1 MIFELCPTLSRDLI
15 KREFLNTA
23 AAFGVL
29 VLLGFAAGM
38 IFPDMAQQTL
48 QNFAAQIEQ
57 LGLTDD
63 VPQSQMMATLFFNN
77 ITASLLSML
86 YGLIPFLPLSA
97 LALGTNAL
105 MLGAFAAIYQQQG
118 IGLGVYVLGVLPH
131 GIFELS
137 ALILSCALGLLLCR
151 TGTERILKKSDT
163 PFFRRV
169 LDCIRVFLT
178 FSVPLLLVAALIET
192 YVPPRDREREV
203 RMAQTVPARQ
213 TVQNMT
219 EGSPVSLILR
229 FALPIFIS
237 QVFQQL
243 YSTADAFIV
252 GKYLG
257 TNAFAAVS
265 SSGTLI
271 MLLTSLFIGTAM
283 GAGVAISKY
292 FGAGDYENVSRAIH
306 TNLAFGIVS
315 GTLLT
320 LIGVFL
326 TPTFLVW
333 MNTDAQV
340 MPQAV
345 EYFRY
350 YFLGVLATVLY
361 NMCTSILN
369 ALGDSRRPLHYLIIS
384 SLVNIAL
391 DLLFIGAFRWGVWS
405 AAVATVLSQ
414 GTSCVLCLI
423 HLLKK
428 GEVYTVTPRN
438 IRFHAGMLGEIIRY
452 GLPSGIQNCVIG
464 LANVI
469 VQSQI
474 NSFGMLAMAAYGA
487 HCKIEGFA
495 FLPITSFTMACT
507 TFVGQNL
514 GAKQYDRA
522 KRGARFCIIIAV
534 VMAELIG
541 LCYYIWASQLI
552 SLFDST
558 PGVVALGVQ
567 QARTVALFY
576 CLLAFSHSIA
586 AVCRG
591 AGRAVVPMMI
601 MLSVWCV
608 IRIIYIMLVV
618 HFIGE
623 IGYIY
628 WAYPLT
634 WAISST
640 IYLIYYLRSDWV
652 HGFER

>member
-1 MIFELCPTLSRDLI
+1 
-15 KREFLNTA
+15 
-23 AAFGVL
+23 
-29 VLLGFAAGM
+29 
-38 IFPDMAQQTL
+38 
-48 QNFAAQIEQ
+48 
-57 LGLTDD
+57 
-63 VPQSQMMATLFFNN
+63 
-77 ITASLLSML
+77 
-86 YGLIPFLPLSA
+86 
-97 LALGTNAL
+97 
-105 MLGAFAAIYQQQG
+105 
-118 IGLGVYVLGVLPH
+118 
-131 GIFELS
+131 
-137 ALILSCALGLLLCR
+137 
-151 TGTERILKKSDT
+151 
-163 PFFRRV
+163 
-169 LDCIRVFLT
+169 
-178 FSVPLLLVAALIET
+178 
-192 YVPPRDREREV
+192 
-203 RMAQTVPARQ
+203 MAQTVPARQ

-292 FGAGDYENVSRAIH
+292 FGAGDYENVSRAVH

-428 GEVYTVTPRN
+428 GEVYTVTPHN
-438 IRFHAGMLGEIIRY
+438 IRFHTGMLGEIVRY

-541 LCYYIWASQLI
+541 LCYYIWTSQLI